1 MIIVEREGLIL
12 IEITR
17 VLTITDTCIICSDT
31 RNFTSSLRNSLY
43 KMSCVSLMAYSCY
56 LFLRSS
62 HLHTM
67 WCRGEWWDGPWII
80 LSLFN
85 TESGL
90 GYIAYLLLGQTPI
103 CQSQRGPRGGPP
115 IGFECRVNALKD
127 STGSLYLSFKCCWTV
142 YGTKLPVRL
151 LAEIRCHV
159 FVGKR
164 RTRSR

>member
-1 MIIVEREGLIL
+1 MHQLVENSAMIIIERDCLIL

-17 VLTITDTCIICSDT
+17 VLTITDVINCSDT
-31 RNFTSSLRNSLY
+31 RNSTCSLRNSLY
-43 KMSCVSLMAYSCY
+43 KLSCVSLITYSCY
-56 LFLRSS
+56 LFLLSS

-67 WCRGEWWDGPWII
+67 RCRGEWWDSPWII

-127 STGSLYLSFKCCWTV
+127 STGRLYLSFKC
-142 YGTKLPVRL
+142 
-151 LAEIRCHV
+151 
-159 FVGKR
+159 
-164 RTRSR
+164 